1 MSVQTF
7 LSSLRPGEVRRG
19 TVGAVG
25 TFGVVVDLDG
35 GPVGTGFIRIPEL
48 SWSRIAHPA
57 DVVEVGQRVTVAVL
71 EVDLRREQVALSL
84 KALQEDP
91 LVRFAG
97 RVGEVVSGP
106 VTRRVPFGVCVRV
119 ADGIEG
125 LLHLSLLS
133 GGETVELG
141 ETVLVRV
148 ADVDLSRRRVLLEP
162 TP

>member
-1 MSVQTF
+1 M
-7 LSSLRPGEVRRG
+7 
-19 TVGAVG
+19 GAVRPS
-25 TFGVVVDLDG
+25 GVLVDLDG
-35 GPVGTGFIRIPEL
+35 GPAGTGLIRLPEL
-48 SWSRIAHPA
+48 SWSRIAHPSE
-57 DVVEVGQRVTVAVL
+57 VVEVGQRITVAVL
-71 EVDLRREQVALSL
+71 DVDLRREQVALSL

-106 VTRRVPFGVCVRV
+106 VTKRVPFGVCVRV

-125 LLHLSLLS
+125 LLHLSRLS
-133 GGETVELG
+133 GGATVELG

>member
-1 MSVQTF
+1 M
-7 LSSLRPGEVRRG
+7 
-19 TVGAVG
+19 GAVRA
-25 TFGVVVDLDG
+25 FGVSVDLDG
-35 GPVGTGFIRIPEL
+35 GPAGIGFIRIPEL

-57 DVVEVGQRVTVAVL
+57 DVVEVGQRITVVVL

-106 VTRRVPFGVCVRV
+106 VTKRVPFGVCVRV

-125 LLHLSLLS
+125 LLHLSQLS
-133 GGETVELG
+133 GGATAQPG
-141 ETVLVRV
+141 ETVLVRI

-162 TP
+162 TL